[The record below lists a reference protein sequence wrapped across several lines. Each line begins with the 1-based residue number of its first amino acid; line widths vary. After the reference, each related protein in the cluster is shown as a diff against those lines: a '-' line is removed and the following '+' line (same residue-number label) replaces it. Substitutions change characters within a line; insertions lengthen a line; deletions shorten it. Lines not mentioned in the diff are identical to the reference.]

1 MTTPSS
7 PTAASRAHFEQLY
20 RQDADPWQ
28 VGSRWYERRKRALVL
43 AALPRERYGHVLDAG
58 CGTGDTA
65 FALAERC
72 DELLAVDYSRQA
84 VSRLQ
89 ARLAGHPVGHL
100 SVACMDLTGH
110 WPSRRFDLIVVSEL
124 AYYFSPAQA
133 QSFIA
138 RCQAGLAP
146 GGELA
151 MCHYLP
157 DFDDR
162 QVDTETLHGY
172 VHACHGLQPS
182 VAYRDRDF
190 LLDIWR
196 AG

>member
-1 MTTPSS
+1 MG
-7 PTAASRAHFEQLY
+7 F
-20 RQDADPWQ
+20 D
-28 VGSRWYERRKRALVL
+28 
-43 AALPRERYGHVLDAG
+43 LPRAPDVEQKIPIPVGDAG
-58 CGTGDTA
+58 LQTMAGIHIAVQRFGIDLPVVEIRQVVA
-65 FALAERC
+65 HREFA
-72 DELLAVDYSRQA
+72 S
-84 VSRLQ
+84 
-89 ARLAGHPVGHL
+89 GG
-100 SVACMDLTGH
+100 
-110 WPSRRFDLIVVSEL
+110 
-124 AYYFSPAQA
+124 
-133 QSFIA
+133 
-138 RCQAGLAP
+138 QAGLAP

-172 VHACHGLQPS
+172 VNACHGLQPS